1 MSPMQAFAR
10 GLCTLFLLVPAS
22 LGAQSW
28 QLRTHGVGLYDNSQ
42 ADYDRTLR
50 VVQAGSRW
58 NLEELNR
65 QNAFSS
71 NAPRTFGAWMQ
82 GPDPRTYQ
90 NAYGTPVFLYKV
102 RVTNPRGQTQTFG
115 PYGFATGGH
124 ATLGLG
130 VQGGPF
136 GPWKVEWFTVHRDTQ
151 AETLVASDAFD
162 FQERAQGAPPAGPA
176 QVQGGHVGFY
186 DASPPDYDQVLRVVQ
201 TGSRWSLAQL
211 GEGNAFNANGPK
223 VFGAWY
229 QGPHTR
235 TFLNSYG
242 VPIYY
247 YKVKVTNPRGQV
259 RSYGPYGFTTP
270 GFATYFLGDVRDGL
284 PGVWKVEWF
293 TVHRDTREER
303 QVQTDTFEMLP

>member
-1 MSPMQAFAR
+1 MSFKLAGAR
-10 GLCTLFLLVPAS
+10 GLGALLLLAPAS

-28 QLRTHGVGLYDNSQ
+28 QLKGHGVGLYDNSQ

-50 VVQAGSRW
+50 VVQPGSRW
-58 NLEELNR
+58 NLEDLTR

-71 NAPRTFGAWMQ
+71 NAPRTFGAWIQ

-90 NAYGTPVFLYKV
+90 NSYGTPVFLYKI
-102 RVTNPRGQTQTFG
+102 RVTNPRGQVQAFG
-115 PYGFATGGH
+115 PYGFSSGGH
-124 ATLGLG
+124 AVTGLG

-136 GPWKVEWFTVHRDTQ
+136 GAWKVEWFTFHRDTHV
-151 AETLVASDAFD
+151 ETLVASDSFD
-162 FQERAQGAPPAGPA
+162 LQEHPQGPA
-176 QVQGGHVGFY
+176 TAGAVQAQGGHVGFY
-186 DASPPDYDQVLRVVQ
+186 DASHPDYDQVLRVVR

-211 GEGNAFNANGPK
+211 GEMNAFQANGPA
-223 VFGAWY
+223 VFGVWY

-242 VPIYY
+242 LPMYY
-247 YKVKVTNPRGQV
+247 YKVKVTNPRGQA

-284 PGVWKVEWF
+284 PGAWKVEWF

-303 QVQTDTFEMLP
+303 LVQTDGFEMAP